1 MADEATLL
9 EQQVRAKVDS
19 LSYLPTT
26 AAVAIKFVELGK
38 DPTAEPA
45 DYAKVIGGDSSLSSK
60 LLALSNS
67 SWFGVRNKVTNVRMA
82 VNLLGLGT
90 VRKLAI
96 SYCMAGLHNELRLS
110 QVESRMFWQTSL
122 CKAVAAQQY
131 AKIMDEKLADDGF
144 AAGLF
149 QDFAIPVMYATA
161 KEKLMTILENAG
173 IDWRAKLDHERSLFH
188 LDHSE
193 IGRILGQKLELPDL
207 FVDIVAFHHSRER
220 LEEFVEN
227 EIVAEAAYV
236 AALFPHVYNTWN
248 QSDAQELRSFLQG
261 RLQDKSVSVEQYL
274 EAIQKEYNNLY
285 KFFEDGEPP
294 QMKLQETIEAAC
306 KESAD
311 NTTQMVGTMNEMM
324 QEAATMGVEV
334 QNVLRQHEEL
344 VEKSS
349 RDSLTGA
356 LNRETFVQNAQDQLR
371 KAYRYRVPYAV
382 IFMDLD
388 KFKYINDTFG
398 HRMGDRALKRVVE
411 HIQSATRE
419 HDLLGRFGGDEFVL
433 LLYECKAEDV
443 EQIMKRVIGNIAA
456 DPLGSSK
463 KPIPLTISAG
473 VLTVRP
479 SERQH
484 NLEMLLSIAD
494 KKMYEA
500 KKAGGNQYCLRSV

>member
-1 MADEATLL
+1 MADEAALL

-26 AAVAIKFVELGK
+26 ASVAIKFVELGK
-38 DPTAEPA
+38 DPAAEPA
-45 DYAKVIGGDSSLSSK
+45 DYAKVISGDSSLSSK

-96 SYCMAGLHNELRLS
+96 SYCMAGLHNELHLN
-110 QVESRMFWQTSL
+110 QEESRMFWQTSL

-131 AKIMDEKLADDGF
+131 AKLIDEKFMDDAF

-149 QDFAIPVMYATA
+149 QDFAIPVMYTAA
-161 KEKLMTILENAG
+161 KEQLMVVLENTD
-173 IDWRAKLDHERSLFH
+173 IDWRTKLDHERSLFH

-207 FVDIVAFHHSRER
+207 FVDIVAFHHSKER
-220 LEEFVEN
+220 LEEFVDN
-227 EIVAEAAYV
+227 EVVAEAAYV
-236 AALFPHVYNTWN
+236 SSLFPHIYNKWS
-248 QSDAQELRSFLQG
+248 QSDAQELHNFLEE
-261 RLQDKSVSVEQYL
+261 RFRDKSMGVEYYF

-285 KFFEDGEPP
+285 KFFEDGDPP
-294 QMKLQETIEAAC
+294 QMKLQETIEEAC

-311 NTTQMVGTMNEMM
+311 NTTQLVGTMNEMM
-324 QEAATMGVEV
+324 QEAATMGLEV
-334 QNVLRQHEEL
+334 QQVMQQHEEL

-349 RDSLTGA
+349 RDALTGC
-356 LNRETFVQNAQDQLR
+356 LNRESFMRHANDQLR
-371 KAYRYRVPYAV
+371 KAFRYRVPYAV

-388 KFKYINDTFG
+388 KFKYINDKFG
-398 HRMGDRALKRVVE
+398 HRIGDRALKRVVE
-411 HIQSATRE
+411 HIQATTRE

-433 LLYECKAEDV
+433 FLYDCKAADV
-443 EQIMKRVIGNIAA
+443 EQIIKRVVGDIASDPIG
-456 DPLGSSK
+456 SEK
-463 KPIPLTISAG
+463 RPIPLSISAG

-484 NLEMLLSIAD
+484 KLDMLLSIAD

-500 KKAGGNQYCLRSV
+500 KNAGGNQYLIRSV